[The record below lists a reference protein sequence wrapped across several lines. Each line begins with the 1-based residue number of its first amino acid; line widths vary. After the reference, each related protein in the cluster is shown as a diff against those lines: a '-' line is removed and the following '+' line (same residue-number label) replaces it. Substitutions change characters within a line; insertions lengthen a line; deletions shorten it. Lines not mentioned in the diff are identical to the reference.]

1 MTIAV
6 DLGCKATKQTNFGNY
21 GISSVLALFAPKGGR
36 VLRYL
41 HTYVGSV
48 IFLVQNLEFLGVF
61 RKMNIFGGMKIL
73 WIFFWGHHKIG
84 LYLVRGHFWLI
95 LKVLE
100 ILKHFLSNCS
110 LHCTLSSLLSLPMTF
125 SPSCTISCVWRHASN
140 NATLASVIK
149 Q

>member
-1 MTIAV
+1 M
-6 DLGCKATKQTNFGNY
+6 
-21 GISSVLALFAPKGGR
+21 LALFAPGGGGGGAGGGGT
-36 VLRYL
+36 LIF
-41 HTYVGSV
+41 HTYIGSGHFFGSKFRIS
-48 IFLVQNLEFLGVF
+48 IFWGVF

-84 LYLVRGHFWLI
+84 LYLGVISRLI
-95 LKVLE
+95 LKVLQ